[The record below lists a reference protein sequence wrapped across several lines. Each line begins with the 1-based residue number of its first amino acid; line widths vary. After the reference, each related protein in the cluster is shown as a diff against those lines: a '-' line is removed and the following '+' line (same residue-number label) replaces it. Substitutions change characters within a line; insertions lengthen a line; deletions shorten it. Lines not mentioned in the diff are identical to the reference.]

1 MGSEQAQGPVWAR
14 DVAKRRTKLTREA
27 IVAAAIE
34 IADAEGVDAV
44 SIRRVAAE
52 LGARAMSLY
61 THIERKEDL
70 LDLMADEANAEILIE
85 GELPGDWREA
95 ISAITR
101 RTREVIR
108 RHPWLVDLV
117 SRRSQVGPNGL
128 RHGEQSLAAL
138 APLRIAPEWKWRIIA
153 AVDDYALGF
162 VIREVMQREGT
173 RRYAWTKEERDALMQ
188 PYLREL
194 VDSGEFPNLAPLLAG
209 DALGAPDAPD
219 VSGDSGVSGAG
230 EEADRGADDDF
241 ERGLRWM
248 LDGIAGDLP
257 TW

>member
-14 DVAKRRTKLTREA
+14 ERAGRRPKLTREA
-27 IVAAAIE
+27 IVRAAIG
-34 IADAEGVDAV
+34 IADAEGIEAV
-44 SIRRVAAE
+44 SIRRIAAE

-70 LDLMADEANAEILIE
+70 LDLMADEVNAEVLVE
-85 GELPGDWREA
+85 GELPADWREA
-95 ISAITR
+95 ISAVVRHTR
-101 RTREVIR
+101 DGIR

-117 SRRSQVGPNGL
+117 AGRPQVGPNGL

-138 APLRIAPEWKWRIIA
+138 SGLPIAPEWKWRIIA

-162 VIREVMQREGT
+162 VIRETLRGEGRSGYTWTPQERE
-173 RRYAWTKEERDALMQ
+173 ALMR

-194 VDSGEFPNLAPLLAG
+194 LDSGEFPNLAPLLG
-209 DALGAPDAPD
+209 EITSGPPDAD
-219 VSGDSGVSGAG
+219 
-230 EEADRGADDDF
+230 EDF

-248 LDGIAGDLP
+248 LDGIAGELGL
-257 TW
+257 

>member
-1 MGSEQAQGPVWAR
+1 M
-14 DVAKRRTKLTREA
+14 AKRRPKLTREA
-27 IVAAAIE
+27 IVASAIA
-34 IADAEGVDAV
+34 IADAEGIDAV

-70 LDLMADEANAEILIE
+70 FDLMADEVNAEILVE

-95 ISAITR
+95 ISAIVR
-101 RTREVIR
+101 RTREVLR

-117 SRRSQVGPNGL
+117 SRRPQVGPNGL

-138 APLRIAPEWKWRIIA
+138 SRLRIEPEWKWRIIA

-162 VIREVMQREGT
+162 VIREGMRQEGS
-173 RRYAWTKEERDALMQ
+173 RGYAWTQAERDALMR
-188 PYLREL
+188 PYLREFI
-194 VDSGEFPNLAPLLAG
+194 DSGEFPNLAPLLA
-209 DALGAPDAPD
+209 DGAPD
-219 VSGDSGVSGAG
+219 VEGGD
-230 EEADRGADDDF
+230 RADDDF

-248 LDGIAGDLP
+248 LDGIARDLAL
-257 TW
+257 